1 MTIEAQ
7 FGGTSDS
14 TESPDHNRSPQEL
27 DVVEEWNKTDAPFP
41 SAANLIQLFE
51 ESVERAPHKLAV
63 INKGTQLTYRV
74 LSERVNHLAS
84 YVQTIMTANP
94 DQLVAL
100 FMYKSELL
108 VISILALW
116 KAGAAYVP
124 IAPDYPDDRVR
135 FILNDTRA
143 VAVLANES
151 YTSRLSMLYPSDK
164 IIAVDNLK
172 PLLSKPLPQHN
183 VSTLA
188 YVTYTSGTTGQPK
201 GVLKEHKNV
210 INSIVDLSARYKMQ
224 EGSERIALFSEYV
237 FEPFL
242 RQMLMALVNSQ
253 TLVIVPHQHK
263 HDPIKFSSFLQQ
275 SGITYLNGTA
285 SLLQQY
291 SYSACPALSKILCAG
306 EELTQHCYNK
316 IRKTFT
322 GTIIDEY
329 GPTESAFVTT
339 GKFFPAGS
347 ERLDRSIG
355 KPLNN
360 VKCYVLDEQLQSV
373 KVGESGELYI
383 GGAGVSPG
391 YLQLPDLTAQRF
403 LKNPFQTEQE
413 KTYGHNARMYKTGDL
428 ARWLSNGELEFLGR
442 NDNQVKIHGI
452 RIEPGEIEAHLSACP
467 GVTQSV
473 VVAKDI
479 GAVKSLVGYF
489 VGDAEEKAILGYL
502 ATRLPRYMIPHR
514 MVRIAQIPVTTNG
527 KLDVRS
533 LPDVSIACNIEKVP
547 PCNHWEKEILNIF
560 ATVLNIPFDHLS
572 ATDDF
577 LCVGGDSVQAI
588 HVIGQVRKRL
598 STALTVEDIFTMRT
612 AQNLA
617 SHIQRNS
624 IVNDDNL
631 LPVYNEETDEKT
643 GVMPANGLQQ
653 GLYYRYLKQRESG
666 DAYTMQ
672 NVYQYRSSIH
682 PDYMHNAWIHTQRK
696 YPALRLRF
704 EVVDQRVVQIVD
716 DSQALDYHFVDLSNE
731 GGFDAQERQI
741 KDLLHSD
748 RAEKYYLEK
757 GNLFRIYLI
766 KRNDELFTLVFSCHH
781 IIVDGWSI
789 AVIFRCAHE
798 FYTRMIQ
805 SNSDQVTFEPDCTYA
820 VAQRHLHAHRK
831 EHEGYWQQQTA
842 RISERCDMNGILKE
856 EHKYKVVMASY
867 DHIEEQLEQSLIISG
882 DDCARL
888 KMFCS
893 QNGVTLHSVL
903 QFTWHKVLSVCGGSR
918 QTVVGTTVSGR
929 NIPIDGIEST
939 VGLFINTLPLVVS
952 HENDSH
958 QSVIE
963 CIRSI
968 QMQISAMNDRSNVEL
983 LHVNTG
989 ALKHGLFD
997 SLFVLENYASGSD
1010 PHRDKMGFQEQLT
1023 VEKLDH
1029 PLAVL
1034 AKEIGQSIKLTLLF
1048 AGDLFSKTAVLQLL
1062 DVFAKLLNQINENP
1076 EQNSSTLDY
1085 VPSSQQLLFDA
1096 WNNTESQFPRE
1107 KTLHNVFEDMAAR
1120 NPDKTAIVYEDR
1132 RLTYKKTN
1140 ERANQVAH
1148 HLRSLINIHPDM
1160 LIALVLD
1167 KSELMILSVLG
1178 VWKSGAAYV
1187 PTDPNY
1193 PDQRIQF
1200 ILQDTSAKILI
1211 TNQRHVARLQLVA
1224 GKDILI
1230 LPIESVLKGAAC
1242 LWHNV
1247 GPTSSSTDL
1256 AYVIYTSGTTGNPKG
1271 VMVEHMGVVN
1281 LQLSL
1286 SKVFKLQQQ
1295 EEVFLSFSN
1304 YVFDHFVE
1312 QMTDALLNGQTL
1324 VVLNDEMRTD
1334 KARLYEYIQ
1343 RNKVTYL
1350 SGTPSVLQMYEYD
1363 RFEHSLTRID
1373 AVGEDFSEPVF
1384 NKIRKG
1390 FEGLIINGYGP
1401 TEISIT
1407 SHKRL
1412 YPVHE
1417 KRTNKSIGFPVANTK
1432 CYVLNY
1438 DMQCVPVGGVG
1449 ELYIGGVGVA
1459 RGYLNRPEL
1468 TADRFRSNPFQ
1479 TEKEKLQGTNGRIYK
1494 TGDLVRWLPNG
1505 ELEYLGRNDMQVKM
1519 RGLRIEISEIET
1531 AMISY
1536 PGVKRAVVTTK
1547 EYTSAANDE
1556 TRKYLIGYY
1565 MSNAYIAE
1573 HEMKKFLQIS
1583 LPEYMVP
1590 HRLMRIEEIP
1600 ITVSGKLDIK
1610 SLPDIDY
1617 SSHQAI
1623 AVPTTPVQTKL
1634 RDIWSEILGLAADAI
1649 GIHDDFFGLGGDSL
1663 SVQRLFFEIA
1673 KAFSEP
1679 RIDIASIF
1687 RHRTIEA
1694 LSNCILAAA
1703 SAAQPIVSSHMQ
1715 NVPVSLAQE
1724 QLLFIQDYE
1733 NGTSAYNVSLSIRIP
1748 SSVNKS
1754 NLKRALIS
1762 LIGRQQALRT
1772 IFQRSKLDGSYE
1784 QHIVAD
1790 NIIDEIFMVDERFV
1804 DKLET
1809 LDNELQTTSMHVFK
1823 LNEKLPIKVTVLEV
1837 ADDKQFLVLNILV
1850 HHACFDGWSWKI
1862 FQQDLHAYYTFY
1874 QKNQI
1879 SVSQVPD
1886 LPDLTIQYKDYA
1898 VWQRQFLSQPKLDN
1912 LRAFWMKHLDGFESL
1927 RLPTDFSRPSHIDYA
1942 GENVGF
1948 EIDQQTTELL
1958 KNLAKQL
1965 RVSLFAILFSVYV
1978 FLLSNYAKQD
1988 DIVIGTPVANRDRLE
2003 LENLIGFFVNML
2015 PLRIQVNLKMSIM
2028 EYIQVVS
2035 AQAIECQTHQ
2045 QIPFGN
2051 LVRGLNLDKDPSRH
2065 PIFQVVFSLNPFETA
2080 DKPEAVSHEGAFET
2094 HPYTPQTQ
2102 VNVVA
2107 KYDLT
2112 TTISESDA
2120 MLKGQINFATSLFS
2134 RTTITSMAES
2144 YLCILRQIA
2153 KLNAADDRILAS
2165 LHLVKEED
2173 CVLDDDIISVCN
2185 RQHELTP
2192 LLHLLFE
2199 RTAERLPASTAVV
2212 CRNTELT
2219 YQTLNNRSNQLA
2231 HYLRSM
2237 FSIRSDTLV
2246 SLFLDKSETT
2256 IITILAVWKS
2266 GAAYVP
2272 IDPSYPDERI
2282 RFILE
2287 DTSTNIV
2294 IANHHYINRIHD
2306 LVGSTVT
2313 AIGIDSP
2320 GFVSVLNKQPLHNCK
2335 SFADA
2340 NNLAYV
2346 IYTSG
2351 TTGQPKGVMVPH
2363 SAVVSLRNS
2372 LIDRYFARDIV
2383 DSPHHGVLLL
2393 SNYVFDFSI
2402 EQMALSILNGR
2413 KLIVVANNLTIDDE
2427 FYTYLNENRLTY
2439 LSGTPTYLQQ
2449 IDLSR
2454 IPSLQ
2459 MVTVAG
2465 EAFTRIHFEKIRSEY
2480 KGILNN
2486 AYGITETTVYNM
2498 VCTYQANDAYQNS
2511 LGSLLSNTKCFVLNN
2526 SLQLLPQ
2533 GAVGQ
2538 LYLSGDCV
2546 TRGYLNRQQLTS
2558 ERYLPNLFQTEVE
2571 KQLGEHAVMYK
2582 SGDLVRR
2589 AADGTLE
2596 YLGRDDTQI
2605 KIRGLRVELGE
2616 IEAVL
2621 AIYPTVKQCV
2631 VLPKGHH
2638 GNPYLVGYVVTQE
2651 NCLLEENKILS
2662 HLGKKLPSYM
2672 VPAIIIQ
2679 IKDKIPVTI
2688 NGKLDMSALPDVNAV
2703 PVQKVYAP
2711 PRNHL
2716 ERQFCQIWADLLDV
2730 PSVGID
2736 DDYFRL
2742 GGDSIASLQLIGRM
2756 RQQTQTSV
2764 TLKDIFR
2771 FRTIREITEN
2781 AVSPNRMQYAVDILN
2796 TATEQG
2802 ILSGTVPLLPIQKWF
2817 FDKKLNNINH
2827 WNQSFAIKTPPLN
2840 FPVLQEA
2847 VEKLIKH
2854 HDGFRLRFRKIG
2866 DTIAQN
2872 YEVNTGKVPIKV
2884 FSVEHYQNP
2893 ESILNFQNEF
2903 DISGGPIF
2911 SIGYLHG
2918 YCDGSARV
2926 WFAMHHLIVDTVS
2939 WRIISDDLKT
2949 LYEGGQLGQKLT
2961 SYRQWSKAIEGYAK
2975 NAEAEQA
2982 LWRKLSSEADLY
2994 NKRILTPLVTR
3005 DKAYQNTIVLS
3016 KTETDRLLRR
3026 EGNLKMIEISDVL
3039 LTALAYAL
3047 QSATKQNTNYVTL
3060 EGHGREPWN
3069 GMDVSRTVGWFT
3081 TMYPVALHV
3090 RGSLKETLLHVVEYL
3105 HKVIPNKGLGYG
3117 SFIGYE
3123 STLPKI
3129 CFNYLGRFGFQ
3140 KDTDWTLTDIRS
3152 DYEKDRSADSHLANK
3167 DIVEITGLC
3176 VDDEIRFSIKSQLAN
3191 ERTECLALSFKETL
3205 QQIIDLE
3212 ASTLAEFEP
3221 YIDLPGNENAPVIF
3235 VFPPGEG
3242 GAESYLNNLA
3252 SELKAFHLILF
3263 NNYYIYRDKPDM
3275 TFEELSRFYI
3285 NYAKQLQPCGPY
3297 NLLGWSFGGTLA
3309 LEVARQ
3315 LSQNG
3320 DKISSLMFIDS
3331 YFDVPAAGR
3340 TIGCPDKYILDRIH
3354 YRYTRDRTDF
3364 QDMMRNVQN
3373 ILLFRAIRLS
3383 DMFSAEDERL
3393 LHAHYLQ
3400 TQYNHLDTL
3409 MDAASVQL
3417 ILMED
3422 THHSWVRNPD
3432 TVRRIGQR
3440 IRSIF
3445 YSCDTIAA

>member
-1 MTIEAQ
+1 M
-7 FGGTSDS
+7 D
-14 TESPDHNRSPQEL
+14 
-27 DVVEEWNKTDAPFP
+27 
-41 SAANLIQLFE
+41 
-51 ESVERAPHKLAV
+51 
-63 INKGTQLTYRV
+63 
-74 LSERVNHLAS
+74 
-84 YVQTIMTANP
+84 
-94 DQLVAL
+94 
-100 FMYKSELL
+100 KSELMI
-108 VISILALW
+108 VSILAIW
-116 KAGAAYVP
+116 KAGAAFVP
-124 IAPDYPDDRVR
+124 IAPAYPDDRVR

-143 VAVLANES
+143 VAVLTNTS
-151 YTSRLSMLYPSDK
+151 YKSRLSMLYPSRN
-164 IIAVDNLK
+164 IFAIDNLK
-172 PLLSKPLPQHN
+172 PLSSTSLPQDN
-183 VSTLA
+183 VSALA

-253 TLVIVPHQHK
+253 TLVIVPHQDK
-263 HDPIKFSSFLQQ
+263 YDPIKFSSFLQK

-291 SYSACPALSKILCAG
+291 NYSECPALSKILCAG

-373 KVGESGELYI
+373 KVGEIGELYI

-413 KTYGHNARMYKTGDL
+413 KIYGHNARMYKTGDL

-452 RIEPGEIEAHLSACP
+452 RIEPGEIEAHLSEFP

-489 VGDAEEKAILGYL
+489 VGDAEENAILGYL
-502 ATRLPRYMIPHR
+502 TTKLPRYMIPHR
-514 MVRIAQIPVTTNG
+514 VVRIAQIPITTNG

-533 LPDVSIACNIEKVP
+533 LPDVSNDYSTEKFP
-547 PCNHWEKEILNIF
+547 PCNHWEKEILDIF

-598 STALTVEDIFTMRT
+598 SRVLTVEDIFALRT

-617 SHIQRNS
+617 SHLQRNA

-631 LPVYNEETDEKT
+631 LPLNNEKADEKT
-643 GVMPANGLQQ
+643 GIMPANGLQQ
-653 GLYYRYLKQRESG
+653 GLFYRYLKQYESD

-672 NVYQYRSSIH
+672 NVCQYRSSIQ

-704 EVVDQRVVQIVD
+704 EVVDQRVLQIVD
-716 DSQALDYHFVDLSNE
+716 DSQALDYRFVDVSNE
-731 GGFDAQERQI
+731 GKFDAHEKQI
-741 KDLLHSD
+741 KDLLHRD

-789 AVIFRCAHE
+789 AVIFRCLHE

-820 VAQRHLHAHRK
+820 VAQRYLHAYRK

-842 RISERCDMNGILKE
+842 QISERCDLNGILKE
-856 EHKYKVVMASY
+856 KHKYKVVMASY
-867 DHIEEQLEQSLIISG
+867 DHIEEQLEQSVIISG

-888 KMFCS
+888 KRFCS

-903 QFTWHKVLSVCGGSR
+903 QFTWHKVLSVYGGSR

-929 NIPIDGIEST
+929 NIPIDGIESA
-939 VGLFINTLPLVVS
+939 VGLFINTLPLVVN
-952 HENDSH
+952 HENHSH

-997 SLFVLENYASGSD
+997 SLFVLENYASGPSSGSD
-1010 PHRDKMGFQEQLT
+1010 PHRDRMGFQEQLT

-1029 PLAVL
+1029 PLAIL
-1034 AKEIGQSIKLTLLF
+1034 AKEMGQSIKITLLF

-1096 WNNTESQFPRE
+1096 WNDTESQFPRE

-1132 RLTYKKTN
+1132 RLTYKETN

-1148 HLRSLINIHPDM
+1148 HLCSLINIPPDM

-1187 PTDPNY
+1187 PIDPNY
-1193 PDQRIQF
+1193 PDHRIQF
-1200 ILQDTSAKILI
+1200 ILQDTSAKLLI
-1211 TNQRHVARLQLVA
+1211 TNQRHVARFQLLA

-1256 AYVIYTSGTTGNPKG
+1256 AYVIYTSGTTGKPKG

-1390 FEGLIINGYGP
+1390 FKGLIINGYGP

-1438 DMQCVPVGGVG
+1438 DMQCAPVGGVG

-1459 RGYLNRPEL
+1459 RGYLNRPKL
-1468 TADRFRSNPFQ
+1468 TADRFRPNPFQ
-1479 TEKEKLQGTNGRIYK
+1479 TEKERLEGTNGRIYK

-1547 EYTSAANDE
+1547 EYTSAANTE

-1590 HRLMRIEEIP
+1590 HRLMRIDEIP
-1600 ITVSGKLDIK
+1600 ITVNGKLDAK
-1610 SLPDIDY
+1610 NLPDIDC

-1634 RDIWSEILGLAADAI
+1634 RDIWSEVLGLAVDAI

-1673 KAFSEP
+1673 KAFSES

-1694 LSNCILAAA
+1694 LSSCILASG
-1703 SAAQPIVSSHMQ
+1703 SAAQPLVSSHKE

-1748 SSVNKS
+1748 SSVNRS

-1762 LIGRQQALRT
+1762 LIVRQQALRT

-1784 QHIVAD
+1784 QHIMAD
-1790 NIIDEIFMVDERFV
+1790 NTIDEIFMIDERFV

-1809 LDNELQTTSMHVFK
+1809 LDDELHNASLHVFK
-1823 LNEKLPIKVTVLEV
+1823 LNEELPIKVTVFDV

-1850 HHACFDGWSWKI
+1850 HHACFDEWSWKI
-1862 FQQDLHAYYTFY
+1862 FQQDLHSYYTFY
-1874 QKNQI
+1874 QNNQT
-1879 SVSQVPD
+1879 SVIPVPN
-1886 LPDLTIQYKDYA
+1886 LPDLTIQYNDYA
-1898 VWQRQFLSQPKLDN
+1898 VGQRQFLSQQKLGD

-1927 RLPTDFSRPSHIDYA
+1927 RLPTDFLRPSHIEYA

-1948 EIDQQTTELL
+1948 ELDQQTTELL

-1965 RVSLFAILFSVYV
+1965 RVSLFAILFSTYA
-1978 FLLSNYAKQD
+1978 FLLSNYANQD
-1988 DIVIGTPVANRDRLE
+1988 DVVIGTPVANRDRVE
-2003 LENLIGFFVNML
+2003 LENLIGFFVNMI
-2015 PLRIQVNLKMSIM
+2015 PLRTHVNLQTRIV
-2028 EYIQVVS
+2028 EYIETVS
-2035 AQAIECQTHQ
+2035 AQMIKCHSHKDL
-2045 QIPFGN
+2045 PFRS
-2051 LVRGLNLDKDPSRH
+2051 LVKGLNLDRDPSRH
-2065 PIFQVVFSLNPFETA
+2065 PVFQVVFSLNHFASTDEPET
-2080 DKPEAVSHEGAFET
+2080 DHYTGDFKMY
-2094 HPYTPQTQ
+2094 PYEPQTQ
-2102 VNVVA
+2102 FNVVA
-2107 KYDLT
+2107 KYDIT
-2112 TTISESDA
+2112 TTMSERGA
-2120 MLKGQINFATSLFS
+2120 VLTGQMNFATSLFS
-2134 RTTITSMAES
+2134 PTTITSMVDC
-2144 YLCILRQIA
+2144 YVCILKQIA
-2153 KLNAADDRILAS
+2153 KLNVADDRKLAS
-2165 LHLVKEED
+2165 LHLVNED
-2173 CVLDDDIISVCN
+2173 DHALDDSSTSLRNSQPV
-2185 RQHELTP
+2185 HMP
-2192 LLHLLFE
+2192 LVHQLFE
-2199 RTAERLPASTAVV
+2199 QETERSPASVAVV
-2212 CRNTELT
+2212 CGDTRLT
-2219 YQTLNNRSNQLA
+2219 YQTLNERSNQLA
-2231 HYLRSM
+2231 HYLQST
-2237 FSIRSDTLV
+2237 FSIRPDTLV
-2246 SLFLDKSETT
+2246 ALLLDRSETT

-2272 IDPSYPDERI
+2272 IDPSYPDERV
-2282 RFILE
+2282 RLILK
-2287 DTSTNIV
+2287 DAGTHII
-2294 IANHHYINRIHD
+2294 IANHHYINRIQD
-2306 LVGSTVT
+2306 FVGSTVT
-2313 AIGIDSP
+2313 TIGIDSP
-2320 GFVSVLNKQPLHNCK
+2320 GFVSVLNEQPLHNCE

-2340 NNLAYV
+2340 ENLAYV

-2351 TTGQPKGVMVPH
+2351 TTGTPNGVLVPH
-2363 SAVVSLRNS
+2363 KTVVGFRNS
-2372 LIDRYFARDIV
+2372 LIDRYFVKDQ
-2383 DSPHHGVLLL
+2383 PHLHGVLLL
-2393 SNYVFDFSI
+2393 SNYVFDLSI
-2402 EQMALSILNGR
+2402 EQMALSVLSGN
-2413 KLIVVANNLTIDDE
+2413 KLIVVANNIAIDDD
-2427 FYTYLNENRLTY
+2427 FYACLNENRLTY
-2439 LSGTPTYLQQ
+2439 LSGAPTYLQQ

-2454 IPSLQ
+2454 IPGLQ

-2465 EAFTRIHFEKIRSEY
+2465 EAFTAIQFEKIRREY

-2498 VCTYQANDAYQNS
+2498 ICTYQANDVCLNS
-2511 LGSLLSNTKCFVLNN
+2511 LGSVLSNTKCFVLND
-2526 SLQLLPQ
+2526 SLQPLPQ

-2558 ERYLPNLFQTEVE
+2558 ERYLPNIFQTTAE
-2571 KQLGEHAVMYK
+2571 KQLGVHTVMYK
-2582 SGDLVRR
+2582 SGDLVRC
-2589 AADGTLE
+2589 AMDGTLE
-2596 YLGRDDTQI
+2596 YFGRTDTQI

-2616 IEAVL
+2616 IEAAL
-2621 AIYPTVKQCV
+2621 AEYPKVKQCV
-2631 VLPKGHH
+2631 VLPKGRH
-2638 GNPYLVGYVVTQE
+2638 GNPYLVGYVVTKE
-2651 NCLLEENKILS
+2651 NFLLEETKILS

-2672 VPAIIIQ
+2672 VPARIIQ
-2679 IKDKIPVTI
+2679 IKDEIPVTI
-2688 NGKLDMSALPDVNAV
+2688 NGKLDTNALPDVDAV
-2703 PVQKVYAP
+2703 LVQKLYAP

-2716 ERQFCQIWADLLDV
+2716 ERQFCQIWMDLLGV
-2730 PSVGID
+2730 PHIGID

-2742 GGDSIASLQLIGRM
+2742 GGDSITSLKLIGRM
-2756 RQQTQTSV
+2756 RQQTKTSV
-2764 TLKDIFR
+2764 SLKDIFR
-2771 FRTIREITEN
+2771 FRTIREITDN
-2781 AVSPNRMQYAVDILN
+2781 AVLPNRMQPAEDVLN
-2796 TATEQG
+2796 TASEQG
-2802 ILSGTVPLLPIQKWF
+2802 ILRGTVPLLPIQKWF
-2817 FDKKLNNINH
+2817 FDKKLDNRNH
-2827 WNQSFAIKTPPLN
+2827 WNQSFTIRTPPLN
-2840 FPVLQEA
+2840 LSRLEEA
-2847 VEKLIKH
+2847 VEKLIEH
-2854 HDGFRLRFRKIG
+2854 HDAFRLRFRKEG
-2866 DTIAQN
+2866 DKITQN
-2872 YEVNTGKVPIKV
+2872 YDLKPEKVPIKV
-2884 FSVEHYQNP
+2884 LSVENSPNP
-2893 ESILNFQNEF
+2893 ENILRLQNEF
-2903 DISGGPIF
+2903 DISSGPIF

-2918 YCDGSARV
+2918 YIDGSARV
-2926 WFAMHHLIVDTVS
+2926 WFAMHRLIADTVS
-2939 WRIISDDLKT
+2939 WRIISDDLKI
-2949 LYEGGQLGQKLT
+2949 LYDGGNLGHKLT
-2961 SYRQWSKAIEGYAK
+2961 SYRQWSKAIEDYAK
-2975 NAEAEQA
+2975 NAEAEQT
-2982 LWRKLSSEADLY
+2982 LWRNLYSEAELY
-2994 NKRILTPLVTR
+2994 NKRILAPLAAR
-3005 DKAYQNTIVLS
+3005 EKAYRTTICLS
-3016 KTETDRLLRR
+3016 KTETERLLRR
-3026 EGNLKMIEISDVL
+3026 EGNLNTLEIRDLL

-3047 QSATKQNTNYVTL
+3047 QSATKEKTNYVTL
-3060 EGHGREPWN
+3060 QGHGREPWN
-3069 GMDVSRTVGWFT
+3069 DMNVSRTVGWFT
-3081 TMYPVALHV
+3081 VMYPVALHV
-3090 RGSLKETLLHVVEYL
+3090 RDSLKKTLLRVSEYL

-3117 SFIGYE
+3117 SLIGYN

-3129 CFNYLGRFGFQ
+3129 CFNYLGRFSNH
-3140 KDTDWTLTDIRS
+3140 KEADWTLTEMTS
-3152 DYEKDRSADSHLANK
+3152 DYGNDPSADSNFAND
-3167 DIVEITGLC
+3167 DIIEISGLC
-3176 VDDEIRFSIKSQLAN
+3176 ANDEIRFTINSRLDSEI
-3191 ERTECLALSFKETL
+3191 TECLASSFRETL
-3205 QQIIDLE
+3205 QQLINLDTN
-3212 ASTLAEFEP
+3212 AMTEFEP
-3221 YIDLPGNENAPVIF
+3221 YIDLSGNQNAPVIF
-3235 VFPPGEG
+3235 FFPPLEG

-3252 SELKAFHLILF
+3252 PELKAFNLILF
-3263 NNYYIYRDKPDM
+3263 NNYYMYRSKTDT
-3275 TFEELSRFYI
+3275 TFEELSKFYI
-3285 NYAKQLQPCGPY
+3285 GYVKQLQPYGPY

-3315 LSQNG
+3315 LAQNG
-3320 DKISSLMFIDS
+3320 DRIDNLMFIDS
-3331 YFDVPAAGR
+3331 YFDVRAAGCS
-3340 TIGCPDKYILDRIH
+3340 IGYPDKYILDSIY
-3354 YRYTRDRTDF
+3354 YRCTRDRTDF
-3364 QDMMRNVQN
+3364 RNLMGNVRN
-3373 ILLFRAIRLS
+3373 IILFRANRLS
-3383 DMFSAEDERL
+3383 NMFTTEEERL
-3393 LHAHYLQ
+3393 LDAHYMQ
-3400 TQYNHLDTL
+3400 TEYNHLDTL
-3409 MDAASVQL
+3409 LDAELVQL
-3417 ILMED
+3417 VHMD
-3422 THHSWVRNPD
+3422 DSHHSWVHNRE
-3432 TVRRIGQR
+3432 TVSRMGQR
-3440 IRSIF
+3440 IRSIWND
-3445 YSCDTIAA
+3445 CDIVAV